1 MRAPGQTERRQF
13 QHECVMYKNCIKH
26 LQNPYIKPVQIKFFI
41 VYVHEFFQ
49 SLYIFSVHT
58 DPGLICIHLRSVH
71 ITVAAF
77 TTFVKVVV
85 IAISSFQLFHLT
97 IDRPSFYLVEDDKSV
112 VISEWISGKGDKL
125 ENVPK

>member
-1 MRAPGQTERRQF
+1 
-13 QHECVMYKNCIKH
+13 
-26 LQNPYIKPVQIKFFI
+26 
-41 VYVHEFFQ
+41 
-49 SLYIFSVHT
+49 
-58 DPGLICIHLRSVH
+58 VH

-85 IAISSFQLFHLT
+85 IAISSFQLFHIT
-97 IDRPSFYLVEDDKSV
+97 IDGPSFYLVEDDKSV